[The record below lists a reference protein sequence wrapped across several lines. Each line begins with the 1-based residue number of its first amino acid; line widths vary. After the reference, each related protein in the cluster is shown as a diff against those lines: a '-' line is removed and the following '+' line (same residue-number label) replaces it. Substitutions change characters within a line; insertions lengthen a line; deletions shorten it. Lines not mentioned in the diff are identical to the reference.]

1 MMPTPL
7 HAAQRSGRCAR
18 QQGVS
23 LISAIFM
30 LLLFAAL
37 AAYMVSLTNTAN
49 VTSAQDI
56 NGVRAYQ
63 AAQAGLEWGAYQVL
77 VPATA
82 SCAASTT
89 LPAAINDFTVTVTC
103 RPYGPY
109 TEAGATF
116 TIYRLVSKA
125 TSSVAVGGPG
135 FAERE
140 VSGAVS
146 R

>member
-1 MMPTPL
+1 MKP
-7 HAAQRSGRCAR
+7 RSGHLSVSRAPRVLQC
-18 QQGVS
+18 GVS
-23 LISAIFM
+23 LISAIFL

-77 VPATA
+77 IPVAP
-82 SCAASTT
+82 SCVNSTT
-89 LPAAINDFTVTVTC
+89 LPATVNDFSVIVTC
-103 RPYGPY
+103 TSYGPF
-109 TEAGATF
+109 TETGSTF
-116 TIYRLVSKA
+116 SLYRLTSTA
-125 TSSVAVGGPG
+125 TSAVAVGQPG
-135 FAERE
+135 FAERQ
-140 VSGAVS
+140 VVGTLY

>member
-7 HAAQRSGRCAR
+7 HAAQRSGRCVR

-77 VPATA
+77 VPAT
-82 SCAASTT
+82 
-89 LPAAINDFTVTVTC
+89 
-103 RPYGPY
+103 
-109 TEAGATF
+109 
-116 TIYRLVSKA
+116 
-125 TSSVAVGGPG
+125 TSSSCDSFSSPTVGL
-135 FAERE
+135 
-140 VSGAVS
+140 S
-146 R
+146 RYWPSL